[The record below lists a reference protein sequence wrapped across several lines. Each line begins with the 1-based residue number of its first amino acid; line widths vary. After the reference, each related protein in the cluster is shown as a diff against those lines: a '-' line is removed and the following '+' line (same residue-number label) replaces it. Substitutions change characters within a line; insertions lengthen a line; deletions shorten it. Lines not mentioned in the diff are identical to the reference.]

1 MHNYSPKE
9 CRSPIASY
17 SLDIG
22 QIFAQCPVK
31 SWKWCIKFYK
41 KIFLNHLLS
50 LIHTTWVWFCQFC
63 TVDIRA
69 HYCTMVSIFVHYE
82 WLHHLRRPAWPGAT
96 YNRVRL
102 EMEPRSWVTISS
114 QSSTAH
120 QTFSSYFGGHFLGLF
135 LYFHANKISDICVDV
150 MIYIFFFLH

>member
-1 MHNYSPKE
+1 MVHISFIRKYFWT
-9 CRSPIASY
+9 
-17 SLDIG
+17 
-22 QIFAQCPVK
+22 IFYH
-31 SWKWCIKFYK
+31 F
-41 KIFLNHLLS
+41 
-50 LIHTTWVWFCQFC
+50 IHTWVWFCQFC

-114 QSSTAH
+114 QSSTSH
-120 QTFSSYFGGHFLGLF
+120 QTFSSYFDGHFLGLF
-135 LYFHANKISDICVDV
+135 LYFHVNKISDICVDV
-150 MIYIFFFLH
+150 MIYIFFFCIRNYSENYNFVILRILGLMKQYT